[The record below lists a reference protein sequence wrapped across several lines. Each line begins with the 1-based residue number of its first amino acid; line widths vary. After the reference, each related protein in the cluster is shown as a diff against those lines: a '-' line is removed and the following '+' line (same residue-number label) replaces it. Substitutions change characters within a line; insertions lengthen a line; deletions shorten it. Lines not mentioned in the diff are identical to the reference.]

1 MTPEI
6 KLEAILFF
14 KGETVEMK
22 ELESLLGLDDA
33 GVRAVLT
40 NLQRDLSVRG
50 VRVITN
56 GTSVQL
62 VTAPELGEFFDTLR
76 KEELARE
83 LTKAAAETLA
93 IVLYQGPVSRSE
105 IDYIRGVNST
115 FILRN
120 LQVRGLV
127 EKITRPGEE
136 RRFLYQPSV
145 ELFAHLG
152 ITALSDLPEFDK
164 VKRELAAFISEKAEM
179 PEAKSSELPEEE
191 FSEEAVYDSREEYDN
206 RTNER

>member
-1 MTPEI
+1 MTPEA

-14 KGETVEMK
+14 KGEALEIKEVEK
-22 ELESLLGLDDA
+22 LLGLDEA
-33 GVRAVLT
+33 GTQAVLSK
-40 NLQRDLSVRG
+40 LSSDLSVRG
-50 VRVITN
+50 VRVVSN

-62 VTAPELGEFFDTLR
+62 ATAPELGEFFDGLR
-76 KEELARE
+76 KEELTRE

-105 IDYIRGVNST
+105 IDYVRGVNSA

-127 EKITRPGEE
+127 EKITRAGEE

-145 ELFAHLG
+145 ELCAHLG
-152 ITALSDLPEFDK
+152 ITGLSDLPEFDK
-164 VKRELAAFISEKAEM
+164 VKRELAAFVSEKAET
-179 PEAKSSELPEEE
+179 PVTELAELLHEEN
-191 FSEEAVYDSREEYDN
+191 SEEAVYDSRGEYDN
-206 RTNER
+206 RTGEN

>member
-93 IVLYQGPVSRSE
+93 
-105 IDYIRGVNST
+105 IRGVNST